1 MSDNPFAEPEDDR
14 TVFRPMPGQAGGPT
28 VCQRPRSRLRCL
40 THRKRGTEPATI
52 PQGADL
58 STLVGAFS
66 NPLIAAASPLLQ
78 LLARLRNSAAPPDSG
93 DMRDRTARELREFER
108 RAREAGVAMEQVRP
122 AHYALC
128 ASLDDVALNTP
139 LWAHRRWR
147 ERTLAASFHNDAGS
161 RGGFF
166 DQIRLMRAEP
176 AKHLAVLELM
186 YLCMALGF
194 MGPNRRDRFRRT

>member
-1 MSDNPFAEPEDDR
+1 
-14 TVFRPMPGQAGGPT
+14 
-28 VCQRPRSRLRCL
+28 
-40 THRKRGTEPATI
+40 
-52 PQGADL
+52 
-58 STLVGAFS
+58 
-66 NPLIAAASPLLQ
+66 
-78 LLARLRNSAAPPDSG
+78 
-93 DMRDRTARELREFER
+93 MRDRTARELREFER

-139 LWAHRRWR
+139 WGAHRRWR
-147 ERTLAASFHNDAGS
+147 ERMLAASFHNDAGS